1 MRKHTQIRIASAA
14 MATLLAATQIAMP
27 FPAVA
32 ADEDY
37 VYCAAALSWAEY
49 WEQEGVF
56 LSDDA
61 NGDWAA
67 ASADQDTRGESD
79 LGAYDTVTRATSN
92 HGLHRGSYQCVVK
105 VYDTD
110 GNAYDYTGKG
120 NGESVDVV
128 KGDNGTMITVD
139 GKEVGTYDHSMILGP
154 KYVPV
159 AVPASLYDDFKQKYN
174 VLENGDSMVGG
185 YTEKNLVAINETV
198 AVSADTDGLKTVSQ
212 NEDGTYTFSKR
223 AETSVGKTV
232 DESAIE
238 ISDVKYKSGYGD
250 FLRVDIGGDYGDLGA
265 HMYAVRWDYYG
276 DQDTVLASYG
286 TKFAADNWM
295 HKAMGIQLGLTKSLR
310 CQLPTG
316 YESGAGRWDVT
327 VYATGY
333 QDFTFT
339 IEAAPTEYV
348 YGTMDIPYADY
359 YYGELG
365 NKTNTTDGTIS
376 YTADLAGDA
385 GMRAENTYDA
395 VTSATQKKWT
405 KQAGTYTSEADEN
418 GGGKILGVK
427 GVEVA
432 IEKNLYNSLLADKE
446 SGKTSGT
453 LGSLFDSFTVNEDQN
468 EPQAYKELYADGTL
482 SATVAQKAE
491 VDLSDVTPS
500 VSTDTKY
507 GDYEIDMTGLDLGD
521 DTVYGAVVTMKDGK
535 QYGMLHLENIWK
547 GGKELA
553 WSVGVKTQE
562 SHGNTL
568 RYTPY
573 VETSGATVAEVTY
586 LTNTG
591 IYSVHSADGLYLPK
605 KHTATITAEDT
616 DVTAGTANVTIT
628 DLPED
633 FGLSVAVANLEGAA
647 YADGKLTY
655 DAAAAKPGKYSI
667 DVTDSNNVYAHF
679 TTDLLLTTEAIPVVY
694 DAETNKLII
703 TDGSTDADLTNYLS
717 NLVTVTVNDTPY
729 SASGRGAVTI
739 VKEDGTVDFSAVRSF
754 RGETTEIF
762 PTAGEYTLKLTANG
776 YVNDYT
782 FTVTVP
788 EKTIEKGDVDGDQS
802 ISVSD
807 AVVVLTYYAK
817 KAAGQDVSQ
826 DEIFQNILVGDVN
839 DDGTIAVEDAVAILT
854 YYAKKA
860 AGQDA
865 TWD

>member
-159 AVPASLYDDFKQKYN
+159 AVPASLYDDFKQKYS

-223 AETSVGKTV
+223 TETSIGKTV

-365 NKTNTTDGTIS
+365 NKTNTTDSTIS

-547 GGKELA
+547 GGNELA

-633 FGLSVAVANLEGAA
+633 FGLSVAVANLEGAT

-694 DAETNKLII
+694 DEETNKLII

>member
-27 FPAVA
+27 FPAIA

-67 ASADQDTRGESD
+67 ASANQDTRGESD

-92 HGLHRGSYQCVVK
+92 HGLHRGSYQCTVK

-139 GKEVGTYDHSMILGP
+139 GEEVGTYDHSMILGP

-159 AVPASLYDDFKQKYN
+159 AVPASLYDDFKQKYS
-174 VLENGDSMVGG
+174 VLENGASMVGG

-198 AVSADTDGLKTVSQ
+198 EVSADTDGLKTVSQ

-276 DQDTVLASYG
+276 DQDTVLVSYG

-295 HKAMGIQLGLTKSLR
+295 HKSMGIQLGLTKSLR

-316 YESGAGRWDVT
+316 YESGAGKWNVT

-339 IEAAPTEYV
+339 IEATPTEYV

-395 VTSATQKKWT
+395 VTSATTTKWT

-418 GGGKILGVK
+418 GGGQILGVK
-427 GVEVA
+427 GVEVS

-453 LGSLFDSFTVNEDQN
+453 LDSLFDSFTVNEDQT

-500 VSTDTKY
+500 VSTDTRY
-507 GDYEIDMTGLDLGD
+507 GDYEIDMNGLNLGD

-535 QYGMLHLENIWK
+535 RYGMLHLENIWK
-547 GGKELA
+547 GGQELA

-562 SHGNTL
+562 PHGNTL

-605 KHTATITAEDT
+605 KHTATVTAENA

-679 TTDLLLTTEAIPVVY
+679 TTDLLLTTEVIPVAY
-694 DAETNKLII
+694 DAETNKLTI

-717 NLVTVTVNDTPY
+717 NLATVTVNDTAY
-729 SASGRGAVTI
+729 NASGRGAVTI
-739 VKEDGTVDFSAVRSF
+739 VKEDGMVDFSAAKSF

-776 YVNDYT
+776 YLNDYT

-788 EKTIEKGDVDGDQS
+788 EKTIEKGDVNGDQT
-802 ISVSD
+802 ISVND
-807 AVVVLTYYAK
+807 AVVLLTYYAK
-817 KAAGQDVSQ
+817 KAAGQDASQ
-826 DEIFQNILVGDVN
+826 DETFQNILVGDIN
-839 DDGTIAVEDAVAILT
+839 GDGTIAVDDAVAILT

-865 TWD
+865 IWD

>member
-1 MRKHTQIRIASAA
+1 M
-14 MATLLAATQIAMP
+14 
-27 FPAVA
+27 
-32 ADEDY
+32 
-37 VYCAAALSWAEY
+37 
-49 WEQEGVF
+49 
-56 LSDDA
+56 
-61 NGDWAA
+61 
-67 ASADQDTRGESD
+67 
-79 LGAYDTVTRATSN
+79 GAYDTVTRATSN

-159 AVPASLYDDFKQKYN
+159 AVPASLYDDFKQKYS

-223 AETSVGKTV
+223 TETSIGKTV

-365 NKTNTTDGTIS
+365 NKTNTTDSTIS

-395 VTSATQKKWT
+395 VTSATAKKWT

-432 IEKNLYNSLLADKE
+432 IEKNQI
-446 SGKTSGT
+446 G
-453 LGSLFDSFTVNEDQN
+453 
-468 EPQAYKELYADGTL
+468 
-482 SATVAQKAE
+482 
-491 VDLSDVTPS
+491 
-500 VSTDTKY
+500 
-507 GDYEIDMTGLDLGD
+507 
-521 DTVYGAVVTMKDGK
+521 
-535 QYGMLHLENIWK
+535 
-547 GGKELA
+547 
-553 WSVGVKTQE
+553 
-562 SHGNTL
+562 
-568 RYTPY
+568 R
-573 VETSGATVAEVTY
+573 
-586 LTNTG
+586 
-591 IYSVHSADGLYLPK
+591 
-605 KHTATITAEDT
+605 
-616 DVTAGTANVTIT
+616 
-628 DLPED
+628 
-633 FGLSVAVANLEGAA
+633 
-647 YADGKLTY
+647 
-655 DAAAAKPGKYSI
+655 
-667 DVTDSNNVYAHF
+667 AH
-679 TTDLLLTTEAIPVVY
+679 V
-694 DAETNKLII
+694 
-703 TDGSTDADLTNYLS
+703 
-717 NLVTVTVNDTPY
+717 
-729 SASGRGAVTI
+729 
-739 VKEDGTVDFSAVRSF
+739 
-754 RGETTEIF
+754 
-762 PTAGEYTLKLTANG
+762 
-776 YVNDYT
+776 
-782 FTVTVP
+782 
-788 EKTIEKGDVDGDQS
+788 
-802 ISVSD
+802 
-807 AVVVLTYYAK
+807 
-817 KAAGQDVSQ
+817 
-826 DEIFQNILVGDVN
+826 
-839 DDGTIAVEDAVAILT
+839 
-854 YYAKKA
+854 
-860 AGQDA
+860 
-865 TWD
+865 

>member
-27 FPAVA
+27 FPAIA

-92 HGLHRGSYQCVVK
+92 HGLHRGSYQCTVK

-139 GKEVGTYDHSMILGP
+139 GEEVGTYDHSMILGP

-159 AVPASLYDDFKQKYN
+159 AVPASLYDDFKQKYS

-198 AVSADTDGLKTVSQ
+198 EVSADTDGLKTVSQ

-238 ISDVKYKSGYGD
+238 ISDPQYNSGYGD

-295 HKAMGIQLGLTKSLR
+295 HKSMGIQLGLTKSLR

-316 YESGAGRWDVT
+316 YESGAGKWNVT

-339 IEAAPTEYV
+339 IEATPTEYV

-365 NKTNTTDGTIS
+365 NKTNTTEGTIS

-395 VTSATQKKWT
+395 VTSATQTKWT

-446 SGKTSGT
+446 SGTTSGT
-453 LGSLFDSFTVNEDQN
+453 LGSLFDSFTVNEDQT

-500 VSTDTKY
+500 VSTDSVW
-507 GDYEIDMTGLDLGD
+507 GDYQIDMDGFDLGD
-521 DTVYGAVVTMKDGK
+521 DTVYGAVVTMTDGK
-535 QYGMLHLENIWK
+535 QYGMLHLENIWR
-547 GGKELA
+547 GGQELA
-553 WSVGVKTQE
+553 WSVGVRTQE
-562 SHGNTL
+562 PHGNTL

-605 KHTATITAEDT
+605 KHTATVTAENA

-633 FGLSVAVANLEGAA
+633 FGLSVAVANLEGAT

-655 DAAAAKPGKYSI
+655 DAAAAKPGKYSV
-667 DVTDSNNVYAHF
+667 DVTDSNNVYAHI
-679 TTDLLLTTEAIPVVY
+679 TTDLLLTTEAIPVAY
-694 DAETNKLII
+694 DAETNKLTI
-703 TDGSTDADLTNYLS
+703 TDDSTDADLTNYLS
-717 NLVTVTVNDTPY
+717 NLATVTVNDTAY

-739 VKEDGTVDFSAVRSF
+739 IKEDGTVDFSAAKSF

-802 ISVSD
+802 VSVND
-807 AVVVLTYYAK
+807 AVVVLTYCAK

-826 DEIFQNILVGDVN
+826 DETFKNILVGDI
-839 DDGTIAVEDAVAILT
+839 DGDGTLTVDDAIAILT

-860 AGQDA
+860 AGQEV
-865 TWD
+865 TW

>member
-14 MATLLAATQIAMP
+14 MAAFLAATQIAMP
-27 FPAVA
+27 FPVIA

-92 HGLHRGSYQCVVK
+92 HGLHRGSYQCTVK

-128 KGDNGTMITVD
+128 KSDNGTMITVD

-159 AVPASLYDDFKQKYN
+159 AVPASLYDDFKQKYR
-174 VLENGDSMVGG
+174 VLENGASMVGG

-198 AVSADTDGLKTVSQ
+198 DVSADTDGLKTVSQ

-223 AETSVGKTV
+223 AETNVGKTV
-232 DESAIE
+232 DKDAVE
-238 ISDVKYKSGYGD
+238 ISDVQYNSGYGD

-295 HKAMGIQLGLTKSLR
+295 HKSMGIQLGLTKSLR

-316 YESGAGRWDVT
+316 YESGAVRWDVT

-395 VTSATQKKWT
+395 VTSATKVKWT

-418 GGGKILGVK
+418 GGGQILGVK

-453 LGSLFDSFTVNEDQN
+453 LGSLFDSFTINENQT

-500 VSTDTKY
+500 VSTDSRY
-507 GDYEIDMTGLDLGD
+507 GDYEIDMNGLNLGD

-547 GGKELA
+547 GGQELA

-562 SHGNTL
+562 VHGNTL

-605 KHTATITAEDT
+605 KHTATVTAENA
-616 DVTAGTANVTIT
+616 DVTAGTVNVTIK

-647 YADGKLTY
+647 YADGKLIY
-655 DAAAAKPGKYSI
+655 DAAVAKPGKYSI

-679 TTDLLLTTEAIPVVY
+679 TTDLLLTTEAIPVAY
-694 DAETNKLII
+694 DAETNKLTI
-703 TDGSTDADLTNYLS
+703 TDDSTDADLTNYLS
-717 NLVTVTVNDTPY
+717 NLATVTVNDTAY
-729 SASGRGAVTI
+729 NASGRGAVTI
-739 VKEDGTVDFSAVRSF
+739 VKEDGTVDFSAVKSF

-776 YVNDYT
+776 YLNDYT

-788 EKTIEKGDVDGDQS
+788 EKTIEKGDVDGDQT
-802 ISVSD
+802 ISVND
-807 AVVVLTYYAK
+807 AVVVLNYYAK

-826 DEIFQNILVGDVN
+826 DKTFQNILVGDIN
-839 DDGTIAVEDAVAILT
+839 GDGAIAVDDAVAILT

>member
-159 AVPASLYDDFKQKYN
+159 AVPASLYDDFKQKYS

-223 AETSVGKTV
+223 TETSIGKTV

-547 GGKELA
+547 GGNELA

-633 FGLSVAVANLEGAA
+633 FGLSVAVANLEGAT

-694 DAETNKLII
+694 DEETNKLII

>member
-27 FPAVA
+27 FPAIA

-61 NGDWAA
+61 NGDWSA

-92 HGLHRGSYQCVVK
+92 HGLHRGSYQCTVK

-139 GKEVGTYDHSMILGP
+139 GEEVGTYDHSMILGP

-159 AVPASLYDDFKQKYN
+159 AVPASLYDDFKQKYS

-198 AVSADTDGLKTVSQ
+198 EVSADTDGLKTVSQ

-232 DESAIE
+232 DESAVE
-238 ISDVKYKSGYGD
+238 ISDVQYNSGYGD

-295 HKAMGIQLGLTKSLR
+295 HKSMGIQLGLTKSLR
-310 CQLPTG
+310 CQLPAG
-316 YESGAGRWDVT
+316 YESGAGKWNVT

-365 NKTNTTDGTIS
+365 NKTNTTEGTIS

-395 VTSATQKKWT
+395 VTSATQTKWT

-446 SGKTSGT
+446 SGTTSGT
-453 LGSLFDSFTVNEDQN
+453 LGSLFDSFTVNEDQT

-500 VSTDTKY
+500 VSTDSVW
-507 GDYEIDMTGLDLGD
+507 GDYQIDMDGFDLGD

-535 QYGMLHLENIWK
+535 QYGMLHLENIWR
-547 GGKELA
+547 GGQELA
-553 WSVGVKTQE
+553 WSVGVRTQE
-562 SHGNTL
+562 PHGNTL

-605 KHTATITAEDT
+605 KHTATVTAENA

-633 FGLSVAVANLEGAA
+633 FGLSVAVANLEGAT

-655 DAAAAKPGKYSI
+655 DAAAAKPGKYSV
-667 DVTDSNNVYAHF
+667 DVTDSNNVYAHI
-679 TTDLLLTTEAIPVVY
+679 TTDLLLTTEAIPVAY
-694 DAETNKLII
+694 DAETNKLTI
-703 TDGSTDADLTNYLS
+703 TDDSTDADLTNYLS
-717 NLVTVTVNDTPY
+717 NLATVTVNDTPY

-739 VKEDGTVDFSAVRSF
+739 VKEDGTVDFSAAKSF

-788 EKTIEKGDVDGDQS
+788 EKIIEKGDVDGDQS
-802 ISVSD
+802 VSVND
-807 AVVVLTYYAK
+807 AVVVLTYCAK

-826 DEIFQNILVGDVN
+826 DETFKNILVGDI
-839 DDGTIAVEDAVAILT
+839 DGDGTLTVDDAIAILT

-860 AGQDA
+860 AGQEV
-865 TWD
+865 TW

>member
-1 MRKHTQIRIASAA
+1 M
-14 MATLLAATQIAMP
+14 
-27 FPAVA
+27 
-32 ADEDY
+32 
-37 VYCAAALSWAEY
+37 
-49 WEQEGVF
+49 
-56 LSDDA
+56 
-61 NGDWAA
+61 
-67 ASADQDTRGESD
+67 
-79 LGAYDTVTRATSN
+79 GAYDTVTRATSN

-159 AVPASLYDDFKQKYN
+159 AVPASLYDDFKQKYSI
-174 VLENGDSMVGG
+174 LENGDSMVGG

-198 AVSADTDGLKTVSQ
+198 DVSADTDGLKTVSQ

-276 DQDTVLASYG
+276 DQDTILASYG

-395 VTSATQKKWT
+395 VTSATQTKWT

-418 GGGKILGVK
+418 GGGQILGVK

-507 GDYEIDMTGLDLGD
+507 GDYEIDMTGLNLGD

-547 GGKELA
+547 GGQELA

-562 SHGNTL
+562 VHGNTL

-605 KHTATITAEDT
+605 KHTATVTAEDT

-667 DVTDSNNVYAHF
+667 DVTDSNDVYAHF
-679 TTDLLLTTEAIPVVY
+679 TTDLLLTTEAIPVAY
-694 DAETNKLII
+694 DAETNKLTI
-703 TDGSTDADLTNYLS
+703 TDDSTDADLTNYLS
-717 NLVTVTVNDTPY
+717 NLATVTVNDTAY

-788 EKTIEKGDVDGDQS
+788 EKTIEKGDVDGDQT
-802 ISVSD
+802 ISVND
-807 AVVVLTYYAK
+807 AVVLLTYYAK

-826 DEIFQNILVGDVN
+826 DEAFQNILVGDIN
-839 DDGTIAVEDAVAILT
+839 GDGTIAVDDAVAILT